1 MRVAVNSHSVPAR
14 DRLFAAALA
23 ALLAWAFLLRLG
35 AAVPDLTGS
44 RFWDERYGLENIHSL
59 LAEGEVR
66 PANGYHPS
74 LSYLPQAALMG
85 ASEGLFRATGRE
97 ELRVLRPRGG
107 FTRTGFFLARFL
119 QVVFGTLSLV
129 LLVGIGRRVS
139 SPAVGLLAALVL
151 AAAPWHLR
159 QSAIYKPDIL
169 LVLTT
174 LLAFAAALALAERPT
189 RRRFALAGAAVGLA
203 LASKYN
209 GGPAAFPV
217 IVAALAGGGWR
228 ERRRWAGLLLAGAV
242 SLGVF
247 LALNPFL
254 VLDPGLYV
262 EDFSETLR
270 HYERE
275 AAGASRLG
283 VLAHGLR
290 SLVSP
295 SFLGPVFGILGFL
308 GLALPGRREG
318 SGAERAARLGP
329 AMAASYVA
337 GYAVLYALSTNN
349 PSEHNWLTV
358 APFLALGAA
367 RVLVAAGALLAGR
380 LGAAR
385 RPAAAAAGLAVVAA
399 LVVPIT
405 LFTWRFAV
413 PTTAELARRALLERL
428 RPLAGRV
435 VWAEEAGQPPTAL
448 RRGRGQRAWVRTAER
463 LDAVSLATLDRVDAE
478 VFEAAREEGP
488 FYRQR
493 LGAAGG
499 EVLRIVPGFPRA
511 RGPGLVVVVHPWA
524 RVGKPVRLPVE
535 AGADPLGLTA
545 SPPPEVAA
553 GETVSLEVLLGRDAP
568 GIPVRRIEVDGR
580 PLAWGIAGWRG
591 GRRLTTER
599 FAHPGPGARFVVHRT
614 AAAGERPP
622 ELRLVRWAREAAP
635 PR

>member
-1 MRVAVNSHSVPAR
+1 VSAR
-14 DRLFAAALA
+14 DRLVAAALT
-23 ALLAWAFLLRLG
+23 ALLAWAFVLRLG
-35 AAVPDLTGS
+35 AAVPNPTGS
-44 RFWDERYGLENIHSL
+44 RFWDERFGLENVHSL
-59 LAEGEVR
+59 LAEGEIR

-74 LSYLPQAALMG
+74 LSYLPQAGLMG
-85 ASEGLFRATGRE
+85 ASEALHRATGRE

-107 FTRTGFFLARFL
+107 FTRTGYLLARFL

-129 LLVGIGRRVS
+129 LLYRIGRRVS
-139 SPAVGLLAALVL
+139 SPAVGLWAALVL
-151 AAAPWHLR
+151 AAVPWHLR

-209 GGPAAFPV
+209 AGPAAFPV

-228 ERRRWAGLLLAGAV
+228 ERRRWAGLLLAGAA

-247 LALNPFL
+247 LALNPFV

-262 EDFSETLR
+262 ADFSETLR

-275 AAGASRLG
+275 AAGATRLG

-290 SLVSP
+290 SLISP
-295 SFLGPVFGILGFL
+295 SFLGPVFGTLGLL

-318 SGAERAARLGP
+318 SGAARLGP

-337 GYAVLYALSTNN
+337 GYAPLYALSTHN
-349 PSEHNWLTV
+349 PSEHNWLPV

-367 RVLVAAGALLAGR
+367 RALVGAGDFLAGR

-385 RPAAAAAGLAVVAA
+385 RPAAAAAGLALAAA
-399 LVVPIT
+399 LAVPIT

-413 PTTAELARRALLERL
+413 PTTAELARRALVERL

-435 VWAEEAGQPPTAL
+435 VWAEEAGKPPAAL
-448 RRGRGQRAWVRTAER
+448 RRGRGQRAWVRTSDR
-463 LDAVSLATLDRVDAE
+463 LDAVSFATLDRVDAE
-478 VFEAAREEGP
+478 VFELARAEDP
-488 FYRQR
+488 FYRRR
-493 LGAAGG
+493 LGAAGAGG
-499 EVLRIVPGFPRA
+499 EVLRIAPGFPRA
-511 RGPGLVVVVHPWA
+511 RGPGLMVLLHPWA
-524 RVGKPVRLPVE
+524 RVGKPVPLRLDAPE
-535 AGADPLGLTA
+535 AGAGPLRLA
-545 SPPPEVAA
+545 AAPPPGVAA
-553 GETVSLEVLLGRDAP
+553 GETVSLEVVLRGSAA

-580 PLAWGIAGWRG
+580 PLEWGLAGWRG
-591 GRRLTTER
+591 GRLLTTER
-599 FAHPGPGARFVVHRT
+599 FVHPGPGARFVVHRG
-614 AAAGERPP
+614 AAGGERPP
-622 ELRLVRWAREAAP
+622 ELRLVRWALESP
-635 PR
+635 PAG